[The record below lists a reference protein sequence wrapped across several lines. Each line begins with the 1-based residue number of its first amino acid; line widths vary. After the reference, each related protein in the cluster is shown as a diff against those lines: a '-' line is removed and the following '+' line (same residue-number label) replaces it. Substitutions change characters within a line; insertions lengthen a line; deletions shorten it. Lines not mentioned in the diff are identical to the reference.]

1 MKKFFLFT
9 LLSLFVVNSFAQSN
23 YAPEPRGYRVLVSVF
38 AGPTIDWVQPS
49 TSDYSR
55 IGVAPGFRVGIP
67 VEINLTDRENFY
79 FTTGVQL
86 KFDHTVLNLPER
98 YTILETETSSTN
110 ISTIADRHF
119 SRLYLTI
126 PTGVKMKTAISSRN
140 ILGFNVGLYHS
151 LFFWGK
157 TFDQFKSK
165 TLSPKFSVTTD
176 NEDDHYAAMFKESLY
191 AGIGYEYKIQHNL
204 RSYFY
209 VNYVFTF
216 TNFFAP
222 NQLNQVSNLPEKAL
236 SHGLEF
242 IVGIGL

>member
-1 MKKFFLFT
+1 MKSFLFT

-151 LFFWGK
+151 LFSGVKLLTNSNLKLYLQNFRLPRIK
-157 TFDQFKSK
+157 RMTTTLPCSK
-165 TLSPKFSVTTD
+165 NLYMPESDMSIKFNT
-176 NEDDHYAAMFKESLY
+176 
-191 AGIGYEYKIQHNL
+191 I
-204 RSYFY
+204 
-209 VNYVFTF
+209 
-216 TNFFAP
+216 FAP
-222 NQLNQVSNLPEKAL
+222 T
-236 SHGLEF
+236 F
-242 IVGIGL
+242 M